1 MADDVPP
8 KWHGQEYKE
17 MKVCMGPDFESEA
30 INASLTRTA
39 EEVVL
44 TEVLNYRSGIFV
56 GPLGKTLSLQ
66 NEHPIGTLLN
76 KLQQTGIHLVMSLT
90 WEQEHPGYARLKKIA
105 TSVKLCAGLFI
116 EAADDVRSIFN
127 LTLYTSEAN
136 EAAFHEAM
144 RSTSTVAHT
153 MNSRYHSLFMDTG
166 FTMSRWIRIKL
177 ASFLDL
183 LNFNLH
189 QGTELGAAP
198 IQHSVRM
205 FEVLQFVSQL
215 IYIVRFPAPDR
226 ESLLAVISFWNAP
239 NRRFRHELGNHL
251 VSEETANQFPSCW
264 ESCVN
269 KHLKPWR

>member
-1 MADDVPP
+1 
-8 KWHGQEYKE
+8 
-17 MKVCMGPDFESEA
+17 
-30 INASLTRTA
+30 
-39 EEVVL
+39 
-44 TEVLNYRSGIFV
+44 
-56 GPLGKTLSLQ
+56 
-66 NEHPIGTLLN
+66 
-76 KLQQTGIHLVMSLT
+76 
-90 WEQEHPGYARLKKIA
+90 
-105 TSVKLCAGLFI
+105 
-116 EAADDVRSIFN
+116 
-127 LTLYTSEAN
+127 
-136 EAAFHEAM
+136 
-144 RSTSTVAHT
+144 
-153 MNSRYHSLFMDTG
+153 
-166 FTMSRWIRIKL
+166 MSRWIRIKL

-198 IQHSVRM
+198 IEHSVRM

-226 ESLLAVISFWNAP
+226 ETLLAVISFWNAP